1 MTTNGTA
8 AYGMYSRNVALPE
21 VVGALNKAG
30 FQNEDICMVL
40 SPGHPDAEVFHGT
53 TSADFS
59 TISTTSVRTIGWFSE
74 FGAVVIPTVGVFIR
88 SQSFFQALLN
98 EQNCPSLSRGSR
110 TLLSLGFSQDDARR
124 LGHRLTDIGVLV
136 FVNCHDSKKGGA
148 VELLRSTGAQEAS
161 IVTQQQ
167 LRSAAAA

>member
-1 MTTNGTA
+1 MATNASA
-8 AYGMYSRNVALPE
+8 AYGLFSRNVVLPD
-21 VVGALNKAG
+21 VVGALNRAG

-40 SPGHPDAEVFHGT
+40 SPAHPEAEVFHGS

-59 TISTTSVRTIGWFSE
+59 KVSTTSARAINWFTE

-88 SQSFFQALLN
+88 SQFFQALLD
-98 EQNCPSLSRGSR
+98 EQNYPSFSRGSR
-110 TLLSLGFSQDDARR
+110 TLLGLGFSQDDAKR

-136 FVNCHDSKKGGA
+136 YVNCHDSKKGGA

-161 IVTQQQ
+161 TLTLQPLQ
-167 LRSAAAA
+167 SAAAA

>member
-1 MTTNGTA
+1 MATIAAA

-40 SPGHPDAEVFHGT
+40 SPAHPDAEVFHGT
-53 TSADFS
+53 ASVDFTQVGATSAR
-59 TISTTSVRTIGWFSE
+59 TISWFTE

-88 SQSFFQALLN
+88 SYAFFQALLD

-110 TLLSLGFSQDDARR
+110 TLLGLGFSQADAKR
-124 LGHRLTDIGVLV
+124 LGHRLTDIGALV
-136 FVNCHDSKKGGA
+136 YVSCHDSKKSGA
-148 VELLRSTGAQEAS
+148 VELFRSTGAQEAS
-161 IVTQQQ
+161 TLTQQQ
-167 LRSAAAA
+167 LHSTAAA